1 MAAKFPYPM
10 QAAFAFTQR
19 PDIEGGLKPSGA
31 LGDPN
36 RAFRGINQST
46 YDRYRTGNGLP
57 TRDVAEAAPQEV
69 VDVYKSY
76 WTDFFCGVIAPKSG
90 ALAVCHF
97 DCEFNGGGTTVLEDT
112 AGNPHGPLT
121 LDEVNALLATLGGE
135 SGEDGT
141 ISAYLQNRLDR
152 FRGLKNW
159 PEAGDGWMKRL
170 DKLAA
175 YLEVSWRTS

>member
-1 MAAKFPYPM
+1 M

-19 PDIEGGLKPSGA
+19 PDIEGGLKPSGT

-46 YDRYRTGNGLP
+46 YDAYRVRNGLRN
-57 TRDVAEAAPQEV
+57 RDVAEAAPQEV
-69 VDVYKSY
+69 ADIYKSY
-76 WTDFFCGVIAPKSG
+76 WTRFFCDVIAPKSG

-97 DCEFNGGGTTVLEDT
+97 DCEFNGGGTAVLEETEGQTERDST
-112 AGNPHGPLT
+112 LT
-121 LDEVNALLATLGGE
+121 LDEVNGLLATLGGE

-152 FRGLKNW
+152 FRSLKNW
-159 PEAGDGWMKRL
+159 PQAGEGWTKRL

>member
-1 MAAKFPYPM
+1 M

-19 PDIEGGLKPSGA
+19 PDIEGGLKPSGT

-46 YDRYRTGNGLP
+46 YDAYRTQHGLP
-57 TRDVAEAAPQEV
+57 TRDVADAAPQEIA
-69 VDVYKSY
+69 DIYKGY
-76 WTDFFCGVIAPKSG
+76 WTRFYCDVIAPKSS

-97 DCEFNGGGTTVLEDT
+97 DCEFNGGGTVVLEET
-112 AGNPHGPLT
+112 AGQIHRDSTLT
-121 LDEVNALLATLGGE
+121 LDEVNGLLATLGGE

-141 ISAYLQNRLDR
+141 IAAYLQNRLDR
-152 FRGLKNW
+152 FRSLKNW
-159 PEAGDGWMKRL
+159 SEAGPGWMKRL

-175 YLEVSWRTS
+175 YLEVSWRVT